1 MLRYQDACD
10 AHQRARFMRPDE
22 YRWIR
27 PDAARFLVPGTDPA
41 SVYPELKPTE
51 TKYSPNQP
59 RVPAGSGR
67 ESGRW
72 TDGGGGQSYDARLA
86 SSDRPPRLGPAAMHA
101 IMMRAAKRL
110 IEAYRSENGLRDLF
124 GRNEGTVAVSTIDGK
139 DIFGSNPT
147 SPTYTSVDD
156 RAARQ
161 MRDTLLEKYPTILDA
176 GDVGRRP
183 NDALF
188 HAETT
193 VLLRAAR
200 NNGGTLA
207 GRTLDILVDKE
218 MCPSCDK
225 VLPLVGVEVGNPTVT
240 FTGPK
245 GEMAAMKNGTWIT
258 K

>member
-1 MLRYQDACD
+1 
-10 AHQRARFMRPDE
+10 
-22 YRWIR
+22 
-27 PDAARFLVPGTDPA
+27 
-41 SVYPELKPTE
+41 
-51 TKYSPNQP
+51 
-59 RVPAGSGR
+59 
-67 ESGRW
+67 
-72 TDGGGGQSYDARLA
+72 
-86 SSDRPPRLGPAAMHA
+86 
-101 IMMRAAKRL
+101 
-110 IEAYRSENGLRDLF
+110 
-124 GRNEGTVAVSTIDGK
+124 
-139 DIFGSNPT
+139 
-147 SPTYTSVDD
+147 
-156 RAARQ
+156 
-161 MRDTLLEKYPTILDA
+161 MRDTLLEKYPTILNAD
-176 GDVGRRP
+176 DVGRRP

-245 GEMAAMKNGTWIT
+245 GEMATMKNGTWIT